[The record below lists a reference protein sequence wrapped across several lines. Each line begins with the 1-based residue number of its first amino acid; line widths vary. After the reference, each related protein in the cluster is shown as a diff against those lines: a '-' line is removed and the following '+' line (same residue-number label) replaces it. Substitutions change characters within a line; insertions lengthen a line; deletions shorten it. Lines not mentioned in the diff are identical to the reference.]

1 MITNSIVAMALLS
14 AQLLLLDLPFVLY
27 AGKWQLGHTVWLLYC
42 SFNVAPGPPPPSLA
56 VEGRKQR
63 LLQMSHN

>member
-1 MITNSIVAMALLS
+1 MITNSIVTMALLS

-42 SFNVAPGPPPPSLA
+42 SFNVAPGPPPPFFGS
-56 VEGRKQR
+56 
-63 LLQMSHN
+63 